1 MRCTWRSVTG
11 AIEVAG
17 LFTTVDEDTGT
28 VAYTGVPVR
37 LAQAQAEALALP
49 LHLLRIPAGC
59 PPGRREDLRR
69 AVLTGRR
76 CLRASG

>member
-1 MRCTWRSVTG
+1 MSWSTG
-11 AIEVAG
+11 KEGAYALHVAQRDRRVEVVG

-49 LHLLRIPAGC
+49 LHLLRVPAGC
-59 PPGRREDLRR
+59 SPPP
-69 AVLTGRR
+69 
-76 CLRASG
+76 